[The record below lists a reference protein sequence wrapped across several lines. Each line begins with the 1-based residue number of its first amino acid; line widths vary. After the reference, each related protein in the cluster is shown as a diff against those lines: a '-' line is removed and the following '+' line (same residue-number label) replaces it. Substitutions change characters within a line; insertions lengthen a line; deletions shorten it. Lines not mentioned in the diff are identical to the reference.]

1 MWYNA
6 LMTKT
11 TLATRHL
18 TDLQSAFVQS
28 FVESG
33 DAHKAALEAGYA
45 PATART
51 AGTEIL
57 RVPHVAQAVARAVA
71 QRLAM
76 SAPMALAV
84 IEELSSNTDIS
95 PKVRLD
101 ASKALLDRAGFVPLR
116 AASNNV
122 GKVDTPLHEMSVD
135 ELKTLAARLENELAD
150 RATDVADAAM
160 TPEPAAADLL
170 A

>member
-1 MWYNA
+1 M
-6 LMTKT
+6 KKSE
-11 TLATRHL
+11 LATGQL
-18 TDLQSAFVQS
+18 TELQSNFVAS

-33 DAHKAALEAGYA
+33 DAHQAALKAGYA

-57 RVPHVAQAVARAVA
+57 RLPHVAQAVACAVA

-84 IEELSSNTDIS
+84 IEELSSNADIS

-101 ASKALLDRAGFVPLR
+101 ASKALLDRAGFVPPR
-116 AASNNV
+116 AASNEM
-122 GKVDTPLHEMSVD
+122 GKLAPPLHEMSVE
-135 ELKTLAARLENELAD
+135 ELKALASKLENELAE
-150 RATDVADAAM
+150 RATDVSGA
-160 TPEPAAADLL
+160 TLVPVEPLVGDLL
-170 A
+170 G

>member
-1 MWYNA
+1 MRA
-6 LMTKT
+6 MTKT

-18 TDLQSAFVQS
+18 TDLQAAFVANY
-28 FVESG
+28 VETG
-33 DAHKAALEAGYA
+33 DSHKAALQAGYA

-84 IEELSSNTDIS
+84 IEELSSNADIS

-101 ASKALLDRAGFVPLR
+101 ASKALLDRAGFVPPR
-116 AASNNV
+116 AAANNV
-122 GKVDTPLHEMSVD
+122 GKIDTPLHEMSVD
-135 ELKTLAARLENELAD
+135 ELKTLAARLENELAE
-150 RATDVADAAM
+150 RATDVSGA
-160 TPEPAAADLL
+160 TLVPEPAAADLL
-170 A
+170 G